1 MAGLKQAVQ
10 LGADVN
16 ASDQFGQTVLVWAAY
31 TGTTEMAELL
41 IDAGADPNL
50 GRNPPLHYAAR
61 FGRSAMVQV
70 IIQTYL
76 FGPRHTMLTGFDA
89 SLVMNANV
97 LLLLLL
103 HNLWFF
109 LTCTTKPFHR
119 LCWPAGRTLCWPT
132 RRTRRL

>member
-1 MAGLKQAVQ
+1 MAGLKEAVQ

-70 IIQTYL
+70 IVQACL
-76 FGPRHTMLTGFDA
+76 LDSRHTMLTGFDA
-89 SLVMNANV
+89 STVLHANQ
-97 LLLLLL
+97 
-103 HNLWFF
+103 
-109 LTCTTKPFHR
+109 
-119 LCWPAGRTLCWPT
+119 
-132 RRTRRL
+132 